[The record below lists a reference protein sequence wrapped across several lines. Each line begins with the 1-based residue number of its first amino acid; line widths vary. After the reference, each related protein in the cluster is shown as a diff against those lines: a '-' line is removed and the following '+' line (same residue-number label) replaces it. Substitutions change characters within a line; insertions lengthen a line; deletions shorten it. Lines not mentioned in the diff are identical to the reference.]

1 MGHQQTKSSFE
12 IIGICVKKRWD
23 CGALP
28 HLARHKKWSFSLNI
42 SSLNVTN
49 LQFLSDSV
57 TFTEK
62 IPN

>member
-42 SSLNVTN
+42 SSLNVTKSAVS
-49 LQFLSDSV
+49 FG
-57 TFTEK
+57 FGH
-62 IPN
+62 IY